1 VIVSASFDDVKS
13 AQLNYANSSELIDSL
28 LTGYD
33 KRLRPNYGGA
43 PVNVEISMYVITFDS
58 FSDSNMDF
66 TMNFYFRQHWNDPRL
81 SFQRSGIETL
91 NFGHELSKSIWVPDT
106 FFVNE
111 KQGFA
116 HSVTSKNEFIKIY
129 KSGNIMRSVRLTV
142 TASCRMD
149 FRRFPLDTQ
158 TCPLS
163 IESYGYTASD
173 IRYNWKDVNA
183 VGISD
188 DTTSIN
194 LFELT
199 GHKEKSEYIELSTG
213 NYSRLVVE
221 FDVRRMTGYY
231 LTQVY
236 IPCTMIVIISWI
248 SFWLNRRSAQVR
260 LVLCALA
267 MLLLP
272 LLVTILATQ
281 MPKTAYTKA
290 IDVYTGVCMTFVF
303 VALVEF
309 AYISN
314 TSSDKEEDYGASKL
328 DRIFRYG
335 FAALFIVF
343 NIIYWIVY

>member
-1 VIVSASFDDVKS
+1 
-13 AQLNYANSSELIDSL
+13 
-28 LTGYD
+28 
-33 KRLRPNYGGA
+33 
-43 PVNVEISMYVITFDS
+43 
-58 FSDSNMDF
+58 
-66 TMNFYFRQHWNDPRL
+66 
-81 SFQRSGIETL
+81 
-91 NFGHELSKSIWVPDT
+91 
-106 FFVNE
+106 VNE
-111 KQGFA
+111 KQGYA

-149 FRRFPLDTQ
+149 FTHFPMDTQ

-173 IRYNWKDVNA
+173 IRYNWKDANA
-183 VGISD
+183 VGLSD
-188 DTTSIN
+188 DIATIN

-199 GHKEKSEYIELSTG
+199 GHNERSEYIELSTG
-213 NYSRLVVE
+213 NYSRLAVE
-221 FDVRRMTGYY
+221 FNVRRMAGYY

-236 IPCTMIVIISWI
+236 IPCTMLVLLSWI
-248 SFWLNRRSAQVR
+248 SFWLNKRSAQVR

-272 LLVTILATQ
+272 IFVTILATQ
-281 MPKTAYTKA
+281 MPKTAYIKA
-290 IDVYTGVCMTFVF
+290 VDVYTGVCMTFVF
-303 VALVEF
+303 VALVEL

-314 TSSDKEEDYGASKL
+314 TSSDKEELDFGLSKL